1 VDLLQAIVL
10 GVVQGLTEFLPISSS
25 GHLILVPWLFGWQD
39 PGLVFDVALHFGTL
53 LALIVYFWRTWLDVL
68 LRDHRLLL
76 LLVVGSV
83 PGGVVGFVG
92 SSYIE
97 EHFRQPWQIGAA
109 LVVFGI
115 VLWGADW
122 AGAKRRDRADFGLVD
137 ALAIGSAQAL
147 ALFPGVSRS
156 GITITTGLLL
166 GFKRESAATFSFL
179 LATPI
184 TGGAV
189 LWATRRLL
197 REGVP
202 ADERAAFVAG
212 VVASALVGFLA
223 IHYLLR
229 YVRTR
234 SYAPFVVYRVV
245 VGILVVVLAFVRG

>member
-1 VDLLQAIVL
+1 
-10 GVVQGLTEFLPISSS
+10 
-25 GHLILVPWLFGWQD
+25 GW
-39 PGLVFDVALHFGTL
+39 
-53 LALIVYFWRTWLDVL
+53 
-68 LRDHRLLL
+68 
-76 LLVVGSV
+76 
-83 PGGVVGFVG
+83 
-92 SSYIE
+92 E
-97 EHFRQPWQIGAA
+97 IGAA
-109 LVVFGI
+109 LVAFGI
-115 VLWGADW
+115 VLWVADR
-122 AGAKRRDRADFGLVD
+122 AGAKWRDGADFGLVD

-189 LWATRRLL
+189 LWAMRRLL

-202 ADERAAFVAG
+202 VDERSAFAAG
-212 VVASALVGFLA
+212 VLASGVVGFLA

-234 SYAPFVVYRVV
+234 SY
-245 VGILVVVLAFVRG
+245 